1 MAREVFY
8 SICSALL
15 IMFFIAFIAIP
26 GTEAYEP
33 YLMEEVIIN
42 NTTYVVVGYNFLN
55 GTFTLDNGVE
65 VRKEVVY
72 QLVKTK

>member
-15 IMFFIAFIAIP
+15 IMFLIAFAIIP
-26 GTEAYEP
+26 GSEAYEP
-33 YLMEEVIIN
+33 YLMEEVTIN
-42 NTTYVVVGYNFLN
+42 STTYVVVNYNFID
-55 GTFTLDNGVE
+55 GTFTLDNGVT
-65 VRKEVVY
+65 VNKEVVY

>member
-1 MAREVFY
+1 MRNVFY
-8 SICSALL
+8 GLCSALL
-15 IMFFIAFIAIP
+15 IMFMIALYVIP
-26 GTEAYEP
+26 GSEAYEP

-42 NTTYVVVGYNFLN
+42 NTTYVVVNYNFLD
-55 GTFTLDNGVE
+55 GTFTLDNGIE

>member
-15 IMFFIAFIAIP
+15 IMFLIAFIIIP
-26 GTEAYEP
+26 GSEAYEP

-42 NTTYVVVGYNFLN
+42 NTTYVVVNYNFLE
-55 GTFTLDNGVE
+55 GTFTLDNGIE
-65 VRKEVVY
+65 VNKEVVY